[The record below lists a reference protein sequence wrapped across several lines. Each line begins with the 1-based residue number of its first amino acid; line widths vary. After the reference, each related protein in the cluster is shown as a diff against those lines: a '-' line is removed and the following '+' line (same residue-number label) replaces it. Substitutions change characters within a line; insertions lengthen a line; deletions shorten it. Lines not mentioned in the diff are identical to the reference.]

1 MNTLVT
7 GTGRAGTSALMQL
20 LVHLK
25 LPTGWPEEE
34 IAKVLKRP
42 CIAGLEHDI
51 DFQFTEDIKIF
62 KKIDVWSR
70 IRKLKNLDNVIIPI
84 RNLEDS
90 AKSRARVGKG
100 VNGGLTVKDGATD
113 IDSQIALNTNI
124 IYELMYTLC
133 DLDIPFTFIMFPKFA
148 TDADYLWDKL
158 SWFFKEYKITRKQVK
173 AAHKTVM
180 KPKHIHDMHTVG
192 GLSGINLSCLEH
204 IKFPESN

>member
-1 MNTLVT
+1 MNTLIT

-34 IAKVLKRP
+34 IADVLKRP
-42 CIAGLEHDI
+42 HVAGLEHDI

-62 KKIDVWSR
+62 KQIDVWKHVR
-70 IRKLKNLDNVIIPI
+70 HLKNLDNVIIPI

-100 VNGGLTVKDGATD
+100 VNGGLDRAPD
-113 IDSQIALNTNI
+113 IDSQIILNTNI

-173 AAHKTVM
+173 AAHKTIM
-180 KPKHIHDMHTVG
+180 KPDKIHDMSTVG
-192 GLSGINLSCLEH
+192 RYSGINLSCLEH
-204 IKFPESN
+204 IKLPESN

>member
-1 MNTLVT
+1 MNTLIT

-25 LPTGWPEEE
+25 LPTGWSKADVSE
-34 IAKVLKRP
+34 VLNNS
-42 CIAGLEHDI
+42 CIAGLEHTI

-62 KKIDVWSR
+62 KHIDIWKKIR
-70 IRKLKNLDNVIIPI
+70 HLKNLDNVIIPI

-100 VNGGLTVKDGATD
+100 VNGGLTVKNGVTD
-113 IDSQIALNTNI
+113 IAGQIALNTNI

-180 KPKHIHDMHTVG
+180 KPKHIHNMRNVRD
-192 GLSGINLSCLEH
+192 LSGINLSCLEH
-204 IKFPESN
+204 IKLPESK